1 MARVEIRKNGVCLG
15 DVNVADDGLAIGGGK
30 VDDVRLADV
39 PTGERI
45 RVLSVDGRVE
55 IESAIGGPR
64 TLLAGEFVALG
75 PYEIGAESGVATP
88 PRVPTRVLSFDPASR
103 KLTTRER
110 VLEIREGGSA
120 REWSIPDGRAIAG
133 KDASC
138 DLVLGDAY
146 VSARH
151 LAIDA
156 FADRVEFRDLGS
168 RNGTTQGGA
177 RVTGGEWAAGRT
189 LTVGRTTLTL
199 RSRESGETLAAGDRR
214 VPGLVGDDAAIR
226 ELGELVHRVAP
237 LDVTVL
243 VRGETGTGKE
253 LVARAVHELSRRAAG
268 PFVALNCAT
277 VPRDLFE
284 SELFGHVRG
293 AFSGAVRDRR
303 GMFALAHGGT
313 LFLDEI
319 GELPLDVQ
327 ARLLR
332 VLDDRRVRP
341 VGGETPVACDVR
353 VVAATHRDLE
363 RFVREGRFREDLWYR
378 LNMVPLTLPPLRE
391 RLSDLDALAA
401 HLMAREAAAQGRA
414 APTLLPETLEA
425 LRRHDWPGNVREL
438 AAVLARAIILA
449 GEGPV
454 EPGHV
459 MLSPLRR
466 DAAIAMTLEEVER
479 EAVRAALAEA
489 PSRDAAAKR
498 LGIAPSTLYEKIKK
512 YELK

>member
-1 MARVEIRKNGVCLG
+1 MARVEIRKSGVSLF
-15 DVNVADDGLAIGGGK
+15 DVK
-30 VDDVRLADV
+30 VSDV

-45 RVLSVDGRVE
+45 RLFAVDGRVE
-55 IESAIGGPR
+55 IESAIAGAR
-64 TLLAGEFVALG
+64 VLAPGECVALG
-75 PYEIGAESGVATP
+75 PYEIGVEAGFAAP
-88 PRVPTRVLSFDPASR
+88 PRVPTRVLTFDPASR
-103 KLTTRER
+103 TLTTRER
-110 VLEIREGGSA
+110 VVEIREGGRS
-120 REWSIPDGRAIAG
+120 REWDLPDGRAVVG
-133 KDASC
+133 KDAAC
-138 DLVLGDAY
+138 DLVLDDAY

-177 RVTGGEWAAGRT
+177 RVTGGEWGDGRA
-189 LTVGRTTLTL
+189 LVVGRTTLTL
-199 RSRESGETLAAGDRR
+199 RSRERGEALAAGDRR
-214 VPGLVGDDAAIR
+214 VPGLVGDHATIR

-378 LNMVPLTLPPLRE
+378 LNMVPLMMPPLRE
-391 RLSDLDALAA
+391 RLSDLDALTT
-401 HLMAREAAAQGRA
+401 HLVAREAAAQGRA
-414 APTLLPETLEA
+414 APTLRPETLDA

-449 GEGPV
+449 GDGPV

-459 MLSPLRR
+459 ALSPLRR
-466 DAAIAMTLEEVER
+466 DAAVAMTLEEVER
-479 EAVRAALAEA
+479 ETIRAALVEA

>member
-1 MARVEIRKNGVCLG
+1 MARVEIRKNGVCLA
-15 DVNVADDGLAIGGGK
+15 DVKIPDDGLAIGGGAG
-30 VDDVRLADV
+30 DEVRLVDV
-39 PTGERI
+39 PVGARV
-45 RVLSVDGRVE
+45 RVLAFEGRVE
-55 IESAIGGPR
+55 IESGEVGAR
-64 TLLAGEFVALG
+64 TLLPGESVALG
-75 PYEIGAESGVATP
+75 PYEIGVEASAVLP
-88 PRVPTRVLSFDPASR
+88 PRVPTRVLTFDPASR
-103 KLTTRER
+103 RLTTRER
-110 VLEIREGGSA
+110 TIEIRENSRT
-120 REWSIPDGRAIAG
+120 REWPLPDGRAVVG
-133 KDASC
+133 KDAAC
-138 DLVLGDAY
+138 DLVLDDAY

-151 LAIDA
+151 LAVDA
-156 FADRVEFRDLGS
+156 TADRVEFRDLGS
-168 RNGTTQGGA
+168 RNGTTLDGA
-177 RVTGGEWAAGRT
+177 RVTGGEWASDRA
-189 LTVGRTTLTL
+189 LVIGRTTLTL
-199 RSRESGETLAAGDRR
+199 RSREQGETVAAGDRR
-214 VPGLVGDDAAIR
+214 VPGLVGDHAAIR

-237 LDVTVL
+237 LDITTL

-253 LVARAVHELSRRAAG
+253 LVARAVHALSRRAAG

-363 RFVREGRFREDLWYR
+363 RFVRDGRFREDLWYR
-378 LNMVPLTLPPLRE
+378 LNMVPLTLPTLRE

-401 HLMAREAAAQGRA
+401 HLVAREAAAQGRA
-414 APTLLPETLEA
+414 APRITAAAMTL

-449 GEGPV
+449 GEGPIDAD
-454 EPGHV
+454 HV
-459 MLSPLRR
+459 MLSPMRR
-466 DAAIAMTLEEVER
+466 ESVALTLEDAER
-479 EAVRAALAEA
+479 EAIRTALAES